1 MLCLALTAAL
11 LLFLAACGNSPKQ
24 AIEAPTVPQNQD
36 ASTTEPEVTQG
47 NAASESSHH
56 FLIAY
61 FTAAENSDVD
71 AVSSSSVVTVDGAP
85 KGRVQALAEIIQRDT
100 GGDLFSIRTS
110 TVYPGDGSKLEDFA
124 AEEQN
129 AKARPELTTHIENL
143 DAYDVI
149 FVGYPAVCQAV
160 IVVDISGLFADISL
174 TVETAAAVGTEY
186 FPLKDIGGVL
196 ADYPLLALLC
206 GFLQNVLD
214 CFKQFVADNGFMGA
228 VDNRPLHFTGFDL
241 LVVYN
246 FCAALYQITRVN
258 LRMKDSCNRAR
269 VPVPIAHQ
277 VFVGNNTLG
286 VLVVAGGKI
295 PRFIQTNRNRVQTG
309 TFRCPLK
316 DLPYHRSGNR
326 VDD

>member
-47 NAASESSHH
+47 NAASESSHR

-110 TVYPGDGSKLEDFA
+110 TVYPGDGGKFEDFA

-129 AKARPELTTHIENL
+129 AKARPELATRIENL

-149 FVGYPAVCQAV
+149 FVGYRPLGKPNFITQHF
-160 IVVDISGLFADISL
+160 DI
-174 TVETAAAVGTEY
+174 
-186 FPLKDIGGVL
+186 
-196 ADYPLLALLC
+196 LLAKNKLEKIRFHDLRHPYVKHATKIFSLRLKFFQAQAYLILNDILVELISNNGRKEHC
-206 GFLQNVLD
+206 GCD
-214 CFKQFVADNGFMGA
+214 SYS
-228 VDNRPLHFTGFDL
+228 NRSWT
-241 LVVYN
+241 
-246 FCAALYQITRVN
+246 LYAISMR
-258 LRMKDSCNRAR
+258 L
-269 VPVPIAHQ
+269 
-277 VFVGNNTLG
+277 
-286 VLVVAGGKI
+286 
-295 PRFIQTNRNRVQTG
+295 
-309 TFRCPLK
+309 
-316 DLPYHRSGNR
+316 SGNT
-326 VDD
+326 